1 VPLEVRVPALGTC
14 EEVPQVKSIKKLHAK
29 LNVSLPYLTFHYKTD
44 DKKYYV
50 RRGNLDQISLREL
63 LGFAHCGVHK
73 GYGMLFRNAVFR
85 NSLELRKHTM
95 QGLRSEVRTYAI

>member
-1 VPLEVRVPALGTC
+1 MPLEVRVPAISTC

-50 RRGNLDQISLREL
+50 RRGSLGQISLREV
-63 LGFAHCGVHK
+63 LGFAQCGLHK
-73 GYGMLFRNAVFR
+73 SYGMLFRYAY
-85 NSLELRKHTM
+85 S
-95 QGLRSEVRTYAI
+95 GIRSK